1 MKTEILRL
9 DNVSLQMSGIM
20 QLERFNLQI
29 FSGEIMGLM
38 ALNAHGVSSLVS
50 LLQSNTPVHFGRVYY
65 CEQLVNSHIYSR
77 TTPNEIVV
85 IEQKSH
91 LVNGLTVG
99 DNVFVLSGV
108 ERALAAPYA
117 KLPRA
122 ASGARTGG
130 RRRHS
135 VQPASGGAE
144 PLRTVHGGTAQ
155 GLGIRSEAC
164 PVVEYQSFSGG
175 HGYRTAA
182 LAIRHFASRGMAFIY
197 ISNSYEELCGLCDR
211 IAVMYNGSVIKVQE
225 MVSGGSEDI
234 HALLQQFTGTT
245 SSPPRSAMSRGS
257 ICLNLSSV
265 STALLKQVDL
275 AVYSGECLAIHT
287 EDRRLL
293 DGMRRLATGQSAL
306 LGGKVLIDGQPIHR
320 PMARDQR
327 VAYIA
332 ENPSQMMLFQD
343 MSYLRNLTFCLPR
356 QIDSWFRRRSIYR
369 SLRRE
374 LTPELG
380 AVFDKDIRDL
390 NTQEKYALIFRRVLL
405 QQPRVVF
412 FEQPFWGND
421 VLLPQHI
428 ERQVQLLL
436 AKKIAVVVLIV
447 GIYDAFPL
455 AERTLIYKN
464 GHLLTQ

>member
-108 ERALAAPYA
+108 ERRWL
-117 KLPRA
+117 LHTQSFR
-122 ASGARTGG
+122 G
-130 RRRHS
+130 RLQELEQA
-135 VQPASGGAE
+135 VGVPASGGAE

-182 LAIRHFASRGMAFIY
+182 LCDPPFC
-197 ISNSYEELCGLCDR
+197 ISWDGL
-211 IAVMYNGSVIKVQE
+211 YL
-225 MVSGGSEDI
+225 
-234 HALLQQFTGTT
+234 H
-245 SSPPRSAMSRGS
+245 
-257 ICLNLSSV
+257 
-265 STALLKQVDL
+265 LKQ
-275 AVYSGECLAIHT
+275 
-287 EDRRLL
+287 
-293 DGMRRLATGQSAL
+293 
-306 LGGKVLIDGQPIHR
+306 
-320 PMARDQR
+320 
-327 VAYIA
+327 
-332 ENPSQMMLFQD
+332 
-343 MSYLRNLTFCLPR
+343 
-356 QIDSWFRRRSIYR
+356 
-369 SLRRE
+369 LRRT
-374 LTPELG
+374 L
-380 AVFDKDIRDL
+380 R
-390 NTQEKYALIFRRVLL
+390 ALRSHS
-405 QQPRVVF
+405 
-412 FEQPFWGND
+412 GD
-421 VLLPQHI
+421 V
-428 ERQVQLLL
+428 
-436 AKKIAVVVLIV
+436 
-447 GIYDAFPL
+447 
-455 AERTLIYKN
+455 
-464 GHLLTQ
+464 